1 MAPPFCWR
9 GAEGDSPSENNM
21 AMRTP
26 ITTKGPLMISS
37 PVGQSFPSMPTISAG
52 TAAPSAVV
60 DAAWAMKGFA
70 SDYLLP
76 LLGDGKS
83 QAAPLF
89 ILGVQLSGLLGRISS
104 DLEAIRGSI
113 VSEHTNRQ
121 SRTKSLRLFL
131 SKCLILKVSF
141 VLFSSMSLLVPLQ
154 HSLT

>member
-1 MAPPFCWR
+1 
-9 GAEGDSPSENNM
+9 
-21 AMRTP
+21 
-26 ITTKGPLMISS
+26 
-37 PVGQSFPSMPTISAG
+37 MPNICAG
-52 TAAPSAVV
+52 IAAPSAVV

-76 LLGDGKS
+76 LLGDGQS

-89 ILGVQLSGLLGRISS
+89 ILGVQLSDLLGRISS

-113 VSEHTNRQ
+113 VDEHTNRQ

-141 VLFSSMSLLVPLQ
+141 VLFGSVSLLVPLQ
-154 HSLT
+154 HPLT